1 MIITIIGNKTN
12 PNQEQIADG
21 GRIKVSLY
29 YRVLK
34 EEGFDVRF
42 IELEGWMK
50 RFALLVIKIKKAVM
64 RSDVVLIMGGPRG
77 SRVLITLCN
86 LFNRKGKTRIIYSML
101 GVGTIQQKIK
111 SLSPKEI
118 AEFLNGT
125 NNYGI
130 KDSSMGRKL
139 RKLSL
144 VLAENDVQA
153 KFYNNFYGLSNVS
166 IMENFRI
173 INNRHIYQIDK
184 NTRK

>member
-101 GVGTIQQKIK
+101 GVGTLPAFR
-111 SLSPKEI
+111 SEI
-118 AEFLNGT
+118 D
-125 NNYGI
+125 I
-130 KDSSMGRKL
+130 
-139 RKLSL
+139 
-144 VLAENDVQA
+144 
-153 KFYNNFYGLSNVS
+153 
-166 IMENFRI
+166 
-173 INNRHIYQIDK
+173 
-184 NTRK
+184 